1 LNNYKLL
8 PSLLSLLN
16 TRNITE
22 SAKALNVTQSAM
34 SKTLTQIREAFN
46 DPILVREA
54 NHFVLTQ
61 RGEALKEQLPSLI
74 QTLDNLYLPKELDI
88 TSCQRKF
95 VLASSDY
102 VSQFILPDI
111 CAKMVEDAPEVSI
124 EYQLWQKNWLHE
136 LSQRPVDLV
145 STIVDEI
152 PENLYGKKMAEDH
165 LVMVMRKSHPKA
177 SSSFSIADYVEAQ
190 HIVISGGG
198 DKDSPITEALSALNK
213 ERDIFASVPFFTSA
227 IELLLQTN
235 TILTTP
241 LHIAASFSKS
251 HQLAIKPLPLN
262 IKPHQYYILWHA
274 KNNLDPEHKW
284 FREICYLL
292 FKAHLTETIS
302 YGLKLLKK

>member
-1 LNNYKLL
+1 LL

-102 VSQFILPDI
+102 VSQFILADI
-111 CAKMVEDAPEVSI
+111 CAKMVEDAPEVII

-152 PENLYGKKMAEDH
+152 PENLYGKKT
-165 LVMVMRKSHPKA
+165 
-177 SSSFSIADYVEAQ
+177 
-190 HIVISGGG
+190 
-198 DKDSPITEALSALNK
+198 TEAENK
-213 ERDIFASVPFFTSA
+213 IDDINIGSKISTVA
-227 IELLLQTN
+227 IELTQN
-235 TILTTP
+235 MMNY
-241 LHIAASFSKS
+241 SKS
-251 HQLAIKPLPLN
+251 NNVECRDIIPAGN
-262 IKPHQYYILWHA
+262 ISISMDIYNSYIVRS
-274 KNNLDPEHKW
+274 KN
-284 FREICYLL
+284 I
-292 FKAHLTETIS
+292 IS
-302 YGLKLLKK
+302 I